1 MWNSKKEPIPQPL
14 NPVQMSSLRFIVA
27 GGGTGGHIFP
37 ALSIAEAIRELEP
50 TALFQFVGARGK
62 MEMEKVPQAG
72 FQIEGLDIVGFNRHN
87 PIKNLT
93 LPIKLLRSFFHVR
106 SIFRRFRPTAVV
118 GVGGYSSYPV
128 LRYAQAQGIPTFLHE
143 ANSYAG
149 KTNQWLAKHA
159 TQIYVG
165 MRGMEKF
172 FPTDKMVFTGNP
184 VRTNILQTT
193 VDRTD
198 ALHSFGLDP
207 AKPTVL
213 VIGGSLGARSINEA
227 LQTGWEKLIG
237 AGIQLIWQT
246 GQSGASLP
254 PIPGAAESMIYRTP
268 FIREMD
274 KAYAAADLVVSRSGA
289 MSVAEL
295 EVVGKPSVLVPYPL
309 AAEDHQTSNARQ
321 LVGAGA
327 ALLVRD
333 ADAASELIDRVL
345 ELMHDEPRRR
355 QMGEQSYQLGVRDAD
370 RRIAR
375 LILKKL
381 KNNDSEDT
389 LKNAL

>member
-1 MWNSKKEPIPQPL
+1 MN
-14 NPVQMSSLRFIVA
+14 SLRFIIA

-37 ALSIAEAIRELEP
+37 ALSIAEAIRKLEP
-50 TALFQFVGARGK
+50 TARFQFVGARGK

-72 FQIEGLDIVGFNRHN
+72 FDIEGLDIVGFDRHN
-87 PIKNLT
+87 PIKNFS

-128 LRYAQAQGIPTFLHE
+128 LRYAQAHRIPTFLHE

-149 KTNQWLAKHA
+149 KSNQWLAKHA
-159 TQIYVG
+159 TQIFVG

-172 FPTDKMVFTGNP
+172 FPADKMVITGNP
-184 VRTNILQTT
+184 VRINILQSS

-198 ALHSFGLDP
+198 ALLAFGLDP

-213 VIGGSLGARSINEA
+213 VVGGSLGARSINEA
-227 LQTGWEKLIG
+227 LQAGWEKLIG

-254 PIPGAAESMIYRTP
+254 PIPSTAVGMIHRTP
-268 FIREMD
+268 FIKEMD
-274 KAYAAADLVVSRSGA
+274 KGYAAADLVVSRSGA
-289 MSVAEL
+289 MSIAEL
-295 EVVGKPSVLVPYPL
+295 EVVGKPAILVPYPL

-321 LVGAGA
+321 LVEAGA

-333 ADAASELIDRVL
+333 SDVANELIDRVL
-345 ELMHDEPRRR
+345 ELMRDESRRW
-355 QMGEQSYQLGVRDAD
+355 QMGAQSHQLGVRDAD
-370 RRIAR
+370 RRIATW
-375 LILKKL
+375 ILKNIKT
-381 KNNDSEDT
+381 NESEPT
-389 LKNAL
+389 LKTAL